1 MHPGFPEL
9 LHYLNP
15 MRTQIS
21 TLKKLF
27 TVFAIFTL
35 HQSWGQVLFSENFS
49 GNTLPSSWTVTDQGV
64 GACRWMVHKPF
75 TNAGFVDITMLGSN
89 FLFVDSDSA
98 GNGTIANEIITSPVI
113 QTNAAS
119 QVFLRFDHFIRTSGT
134 TFRADTGVVEVFNGT
149 NWVSAKRFALT
160 EGAGNAPVK
169 VTINIS
175 AYLNAGLKFRFRY
188 VGDWAYYWAIDNV
201 EVFTPP
207 ANDAGVSAIAKPQ
220 NICGLTSP
228 FIVKS
233 MIRNFGSAAQT
244 SIPVSYKVN
253 NLPPVTETF
262 SGNLAPGDSI
272 AYTFNTPFT
281 SVNPGNYVFSSW
293 TNLQSDQIAS
303 NDTVRNVLL
312 VKNPSTMAPVT
323 FVGVAGNNLPT
334 VAPGWSEAS
343 GLTPIG
349 TISNWNGPSAAQTV
363 AGYDPI
369 RVNIF
374 GNSRK
379 EWILGPALNIQSGAA
394 VRFKLAVTNH
404 NSLAPDSL
412 GSDDSLV
419 VKISTNCGQSWT
431 SVRAFTA
438 DDDLSNQY
446 TTFLVSLNDY
456 AGQNIRL
463 GFYATAGSVSNT
475 NDFNFLLDKIEVLVP
490 SPTDLALTGIVLPSA
505 NCGLGSILVLKV
517 NVFNNGTA
525 AQSSIPVSYSING
538 QPAVSETFTTSTLDP
553 GASAT
558 FTFTTPL
565 NFPNPGTYRISAWTT
580 LAGDV
585 NTTNDTTKSQPLT
598 RSPNSF
604 AAQTFTGYDGN
615 NITTLSPG
623 WNEATGLLGNTLGFA
638 AWTTNDASQLTPLG
652 SNTAKINLYTTG
664 KRDWILTPN
673 INVTAGYVLRFK
685 TALTNWNSPAID
697 SMGSDDSLIVKISTN
712 CGQSWTNALTIT
724 KANQATN
731 TFRSHVILLDS
742 YVGQNI
748 LIGFYATEGS
758 VDDDNDYD
766 VHIDNVEVLIPS
778 PNDVGVTRID
788 VPSDECGAPGSMP
801 VKVQIYNNGNLTQ
814 TSVPVSYSLNGQAP
828 VSQTFSVNLAPGG
841 YDVVTFTNP
850 VSIAI
855 GSNNSISAWTSLSGD
870 LNIINDSTTKVTFS
884 RGAVQFA
891 INTFTGFTG
900 SNLTTVFPGWKEQ
913 AGNTPTGT
921 FSGWTNSSVS
931 QTTGLGSVSARV
943 NLFGNTQ
950 REWLVSPA
958 FNPEPGMVLKFKVAV
973 TNAGTATADS
983 MGSDD
988 SVHVM
993 ITNNCGQSWKRLK
1006 SFSRENRLSNSLVGY
1021 TVPLNSL
1028 PGEPVRIAFFASDGS
1043 LDNLFDYD
1051 FHVDDVQVVIPQA
1064 KDLGVSAL
1072 TTPNT
1077 SCSSPTSF
1085 NLKISVTNYGSEAQ
1099 TGFPVG
1105 YKVNALASVTETF
1118 TAALLPGQTGEY
1130 TFTASIDLSAG
1141 GNFAIK
1147 SWTGLAQDVATSNDT
1162 IDGLVITPSSSLPVV
1177 TFSGFDGQNISDLFA
1192 GWGEKAGATP
1202 TGQTSLWY
1210 NCTPT
1215 QATTLGSTTARL
1227 AYSTNTKREWIM
1239 SPVFLTGTNTNVS
1252 FRLALTERNLTIG
1265 DAMGSDDSLNV
1276 MVSTDC
1282 GQSWNR
1288 VRAFTAAS
1296 AIPNTLTE
1304 YNVDLS
1310 AFAGQSCRVAFYGTE
1325 GTIDN
1330 INDYDLHLDDVKVD
1344 VISGVQTLALMDVQL
1359 YPNPASEQVFIH
1371 IQGIESNIEVSFVG
1385 MDGKVWQG
1393 ETTSKDG
1400 SVFAVQLNHMPS
1412 GIYVARIKMNDSII
1426 IRKVQIR

>member
-1 MHPGFPEL
+1 
-9 LHYLNP
+9 

-35 HQSWGQVLFSENFS
+35 HQSWAQLLFSENFN
-49 GNTLPSSWTVTDQGV
+49 GNTPPSSWTVTDQGV

-75 TNAGFVDITMLGSN
+75 TNTGFVDISMLGSN
-89 FLFVDSDSA
+89 FLYVDSDSA

-113 QTNAAS
+113 QTNAAT

-134 TFRADTGVVEVFNGT
+134 AFRADTGVVEVFNGT

-169 VTINIS
+169 ATINIS

-207 ANDAGVSAIAKPQ
+207 ANDAGVSSIAKPQ

-233 MIRNFGSAAQT
+233 MIRNYGSAAQT

-253 NLPPVTETF
+253 NLPAVTETF
-262 SGNLAPGDSI
+262 SGNLAPGDSVL
-272 AYTFNTPFT
+272 YTFNTPFT
-281 SVNPGNYVFSSW
+281 SGNPGNYVFSSW
-293 TNLQSDQIAS
+293 TQLASDQFPT
-303 NDTVRNVLL
+303 NDTLRNVLL
-312 VKNPSTMAPVT
+312 VKNPSIMAPVT
-323 FVGVAGNNLPT
+323 FVGIAGNNLPT

-343 GLTPIG
+343 GLAPTG
-349 TISNWNGPSAAQTV
+349 NISNWNGPAAAQTV
-363 AGYDPI
+363 AGFNPI

-394 VRFKLAVTNH
+394 VRFKMAVTNH
-404 NSLAPDSL
+404 NTLAPDSL

-419 VKISTNCGQSWT
+419 VKITTNCGQTWT
-431 SVRAFTA
+431 TVKAFTK
-438 DDDLSNQY
+438 DDDLSNQF
-446 TTFLVSLNDY
+446 TTFVVSLNDF

-463 GFYATAGSVSNT
+463 GFYATAGSVNNSNDY
-475 NDFNFLLDKIEVLVP
+475 NILLDKIEVLVP
-490 SPTDLALTGIVLPSA
+490 SPTDLALTGFGFPSA
-505 NCGLGSILVLKV
+505 NCGLGTTLVMKV
-517 NVFNNGTA
+517 NVFNNGTV

-538 QPAVSETFTTSTLDP
+538 QPAVSETFTGTPLDP
-553 GASAT
+553 GATAT
-558 FTFTTPL
+558 YTFSTPL
-565 NFPNPGTYRISAWTT
+565 TFPNPGTYQITAWTT
-580 LAGDV
+580 LSGDL
-585 NTTNDTTKSQPLT
+585 NTTNDTIKSQPLT

-615 NITTLSPG
+615 NLTTLSPG
-623 WNEATGLLGNTLGFA
+623 WSEATGLLGETPGFS
-638 AWTTNDASQLTPLG
+638 AWTTNDATQLTPLG
-652 SNTAKINLYTTG
+652 SNTAKINLYSTG
-664 KRDWILTPN
+664 KRDWILTPVISVAN
-673 INVTAGYVLRFK
+673 DFVLRFK

-712 CGQSWTNALTIT
+712 CGQSWTNALSIT

-731 TFRSHVILLDS
+731 TFRSHVIQLNS
-742 YVGQNI
+742 YAGQNI

-758 VDDDNDYD
+758 VDDNNDYD

-788 VPSDECGAPGSMP
+788 VPTDECGAPASMP

-828 VSQTFSVNLAPGG
+828 VSQTFTVNLAPGG

-850 VSIAI
+850 VSIAV
-855 GSNNSISAWTSLSGD
+855 GSNNLISAWTSLSGD
-870 LNIINDSTTKVTFS
+870 LNIPNDSTIKVSFT
-884 RGAVQFA
+884 RGAAQFA

-900 SNLTTVFPGWKEQ
+900 YNLTTVFPGWIEQ
-913 AGNTPTGT
+913 VGNSPTGT
-921 FSGWTNSSVS
+921 FSAWTNSSVS
-931 QTTGLGSVSARV
+931 QTTGLGSISARV
-943 NLFGNTQ
+943 NLFGNFQ

-973 TNAGTATADS
+973 TNTGTATADS

-1028 PGEPVRIAFFASDGS
+1028 PGEPVRIAFFASDGA

-1085 NLKISVTNYGSEAQ
+1085 NLKISVTNYGSETQ

-1130 TFTASIDLSAG
+1130 TFTAAIDLSAG

-1147 SWTGLAQDVATSNDT
+1147 SWTSLAQDVATSNDT
-1162 IDGLVITPSSSLPVV
+1162 ISGQVITPSLSLPVL
-1177 TFSGFDGQNISDLFA
+1177 TFSGFDGQNISDLFT
-1192 GWGEKAGATP
+1192 GWGEKAGAIP

-1215 QATTLGSTTARL
+1215 QATTLGSTTARM

-1239 SPVFLTGTNTNVS
+1239 SPVFLAVANTNVS

-1276 MVSTDC
+1276 MLSTDC
-1282 GQSWNR
+1282 GQSWTR

-1296 AIPNTLTE
+1296 AIPNTLTA

-1325 GTIDN
+1325 GTVDN

-1344 VISGVQTLALMDVQL
+1344 VISGVQPLALQNVQV
-1359 YPNPASEQVFIH
+1359 YPNPASEQVFIQ
-1371 IQGIESNIEVSFVG
+1371 IPGSETSIEVAFVG
-1385 MDGKVWQG
+1385 MDGKIWEGV
-1393 ETTSKDG
+1393 TSSNDG
-1400 SVFAVQLNHMPS
+1400 RLFSVQLRDMPS
-1412 GIYVARIKMNDSII
+1412 GIYAARIKMNNSII
-1426 IRKVQIR
+1426 VRKIQIR

>member
-1 MHPGFPEL
+1 
-9 LHYLNP
+9 
-15 MRTQIS
+15 
-21 TLKKLF
+21 
-27 TVFAIFTL
+27 
-35 HQSWGQVLFSENFS
+35 
-49 GNTLPSSWTVTDQGV
+49 
-64 GACRWMVHKPF
+64 
-75 TNAGFVDITMLGSN
+75 
-89 FLFVDSDSA
+89 
-98 GNGTIANEIITSPVI
+98 
-113 QTNAAS
+113 
-119 QVFLRFDHFIRTSGT
+119 
-134 TFRADTGVVEVFNGT
+134 
-149 NWVSAKRFALT
+149 
-160 EGAGNAPVK
+160 
-169 VTINIS
+169 
-175 AYLNAGLKFRFRY
+175 
-188 VGDWAYYWAIDNV
+188 
-201 EVFTPP
+201 
-207 ANDAGVSAIAKPQ
+207 
-220 NICGLTSP
+220 
-228 FIVKS
+228 
-233 MIRNFGSAAQT
+233 
-244 SIPVSYKVN
+244 
-253 NLPPVTETF
+253 
-262 SGNLAPGDSI
+262 
-272 AYTFNTPFT
+272 
-281 SVNPGNYVFSSW
+281 
-293 TNLQSDQIAS
+293 
-303 NDTVRNVLL
+303 
-312 VKNPSTMAPVT
+312 
-323 FVGVAGNNLPT
+323 
-334 VAPGWSEAS
+334 
-343 GLTPIG
+343 
-349 TISNWNGPSAAQTV
+349 
-363 AGYDPI
+363 
-369 RVNIF
+369 
-374 GNSRK
+374 
-379 EWILGPALNIQSGAA
+379 
-394 VRFKLAVTNH
+394 
-404 NSLAPDSL
+404 
-412 GSDDSLV
+412 
-419 VKISTNCGQSWT
+419 
-431 SVRAFTA
+431 
-438 DDDLSNQY
+438 
-446 TTFLVSLNDY
+446 
-456 AGQNIRL
+456 
-463 GFYATAGSVSNT
+463 
-475 NDFNFLLDKIEVLVP
+475 
-490 SPTDLALTGIVLPSA
+490 
-505 NCGLGSILVLKV
+505 
-517 NVFNNGTA
+517 
-525 AQSSIPVSYSING
+525 
-538 QPAVSETFTTSTLDP
+538 
-553 GASAT
+553 
-558 FTFTTPL
+558 
-565 NFPNPGTYRISAWTT
+565 
-580 LAGDV
+580 
-585 NTTNDTTKSQPLT
+585 
-598 RSPNSF
+598 
-604 AAQTFTGYDGN
+604 
-615 NITTLSPG
+615 
-623 WNEATGLLGNTLGFA
+623 
-638 AWTTNDASQLTPLG
+638 
-652 SNTAKINLYTTG
+652 
-664 KRDWILTPN
+664 
-673 INVTAGYVLRFK
+673 
-685 TALTNWNSPAID
+685 
-697 SMGSDDSLIVKISTN
+697 
-712 CGQSWTNALTIT
+712 
-724 KANQATN
+724 
-731 TFRSHVILLDS
+731 
-742 YVGQNI
+742 
-748 LIGFYATEGS
+748 
-758 VDDDNDYD
+758 
-766 VHIDNVEVLIPS
+766 
-778 PNDVGVTRID
+778 
-788 VPSDECGAPGSMP
+788 MP

-828 VSQTFSVNLAPGG
+828 VSQTFTVNLAPGG

-921 FSGWTNSSVS
+921 FSAWTNSSVS

-1006 SFSRENRLSNSLVGY
+1006 SFSRENRLGNSLVGY

-1162 IDGLVITPSSSLPVV
+1162 IDGLIITPSSSLPVV

-1239 SPVFLTGTNTNVS
+1239 SPVFLAVANTNVS

-1371 IQGIESNIEVSFVG
+1371 IPGIESNIEVSFVG